1 MRRIR
6 IDKPKVRREP
16 SWLDAFPLG
25 VFPLDLRYADIVR
38 AKAIDRSVDR
48 GLARLPF
55 PRQYGTGRS

>member
-1 MRRIR
+1 LRRVR
-6 IDKPKVRREP
+6 IDRPRVRRDR
-16 SWLDAFPLG
+16 SWLE
-25 VFPLDLRYADIVR
+25 VFPLEVRDPDIVR